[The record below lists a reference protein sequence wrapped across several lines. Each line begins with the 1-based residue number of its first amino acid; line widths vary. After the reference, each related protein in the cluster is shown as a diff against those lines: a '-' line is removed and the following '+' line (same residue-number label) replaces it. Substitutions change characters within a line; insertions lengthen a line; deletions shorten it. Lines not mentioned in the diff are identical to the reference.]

1 MVQSQEGIR
10 VIIDHFE
17 RYPLL
22 TKKREDFLLFKQ
34 VFNLIDKKEHLTLS
48 GLHKILS
55 IKASMNLGLPESLK
69 AAFPNITPVQ
79 RPTRS
84 VEELLNSNCDPYWM
98 AGFTAGEGCFSIG
111 ITPSSTIK
119 TGVQVQL
126 RFQLTQHSIDEAFM
140 KSLIKFWGCGKVFN
154 RPREDKV
161 DFQIRKLEDLTDK
174 VVPFFQRIPL
184 QGVKSKDFE
193 DFCKVVDIMK
203 VKGHLTVEGLDQ
215 IHKIKAG
222 MNTGIKW
229 L

>member
-22 TKKREDFLLFKQ
+22 TKKRSREGLDFLLFKQ

-84 VEELLNSNCDPYWM
+84 VEELLNSNCDPY
-98 AGFTAGEGCFSIG
+98 
-111 ITPSSTIK
+111 
-119 TGVQVQL
+119 
-126 RFQLTQHSIDEAFM
+126 
-140 KSLIKFWGCGKVFN
+140 
-154 RPREDKV
+154 
-161 DFQIRKLEDLTDK
+161 
-174 VVPFFQRIPL
+174 
-184 QGVKSKDFE
+184 
-193 DFCKVVDIMK
+193 
-203 VKGHLTVEGLDQ
+203 
-215 IHKIKAG
+215 
-222 MNTGIKW
+222 
-229 L
+229 